1 VLLSLALC
9 VPGIEA
15 HAACSLKATELPV
28 TMSGLRPL
36 VPVKINGVPLYLIVD
51 SGAFSSVLSAAT
63 AARLRLP
70 YNARQ
75 VQLEG
80 VAGDATAAATTVRQF
95 AFAGSTWSDM
105 RFLVGG
111 TDPGGGAAGLLG
123 QNVLHL
129 TDIEYDFANGV
140 IRLMRAE
147 DCGHSPLAYWARTV
161 PYSVIDTDPVIAVSA
176 PTRRRRGLTAERP
189 SEPVIEGVAGT
200 AYLNG
205 VKIRVLFDTG
215 SEYSLLTLA
224 TAARAG
230 VKPGGPGVEPA
241 GSSFGIG
248 RDGVPLWI
256 GQFESFRIGEEQTL
270 HTRLRFGALHLSG
283 GADML
288 LGADFFLSHRIYM
301 ANGQHRLYFTY
312 NGGPVFNLTGGA
324 ADSGQPKSD
333 AADPTDAAGFSRRA
347 SAFAARRQFARAIA
361 DLTRAVELDPT
372 RPDYFYE
379 RGLAYYDNKQPQLA
393 LADFDRTLKL
403 KPDSLG
409 ALVAR
414 AEVHLGSGDF
424 SAASADL
431 DAAAR
436 SVPQYDA
443 ARLIIAADYTEAE
456 RFNTAVVQYNL
467 WIAAH
472 SDDARLALALNGRC
486 WARALGGLELK
497 KAEADCNRALA
508 LSPQSPAILESRAL
522 VRLRAGEFA
531 KSLADYEEALHQEPA
546 VAWGLYGR
554 GIDELRLGKS
564 DAGQADIA
572 AAVALE
578 PTLAQRARRYGIA
591 P

>member
-1 VLLSLALC
+1 MLLLAFC
-9 VPGIEA
+9 VPSVGA
-15 HAACSLKATELPV
+15 RAACSLKATELPV
-28 TMSGLRPL
+28 TMSDLRPL
-36 VPVKINGVPLYLIVD
+36 VPVTINGVPLYLIVD
-51 SGAFSSVLSAAT
+51 SGAFFSVLSAA
-63 AARLRLP
+63 AAERLRLP
-70 YNARQ
+70 HDARS
-75 VQLEG
+75 VELEG
-80 VAGDATAAATTVRQF
+80 VAGSATASATTVRQF
-95 AFAGSTWSDM
+95 EFAGSTLSNV

-129 TDIEYDFANGV
+129 TDVEYDFANGV

-147 DCGHSPLAYWARTV
+147 DCGRSSLAYWARGT
-161 PYSVIDTDPVIAVSA
+161 PYSVIDIAPVIAVSA

-189 SEPVIEGVAGT
+189 TEPVIDGVTGT

-215 SEYSLLTLA
+215 SEHSLLTLGS
-224 TAARAG
+224 AARAG
-230 VKPGGPGVEPA
+230 VKPGGNGVESA

-248 RDGVPLWI
+248 RGGTALWI
-256 GQFESFRIGEEQTL
+256 GQFESFRIGGEQTL
-270 HTRLRFGALHLSG
+270 HTRLRFGAIHLGG

-301 ANGQHRLYFTY
+301 ANSQNKLYFTY

-324 ADSGQPKSD
+324 AEVGQPKAD
-333 AADPTDAAGFSRRA
+333 AADPTDAAGFRRRA
-347 SAFAARRQFARAIA
+347 SAMAARREFAPAIA
-361 DLTRAVELDPT
+361 DLTRAIELDPT

-379 RGLAYYDNKQPQLA
+379 RGLAYYGNKQPQLA
-393 LADFDRTLKL
+393 LADFDRTLEL

-414 AEVHLGSGDF
+414 AEVHLGAEDLSTAG
-424 SAASADL
+424 ADL

-436 SVPQYDA
+436 IAPQDDA
-443 ARLIIAADYTEAE
+443 ARLTIAADYTEAE
-456 RFNTAVVQYNL
+456 RFNTAVAQYDL

-472 SDDARLALALNGRC
+472 ADDARLVLALNGRC
-486 WARALGGLELK
+486 WARALGGLDLK
-497 KAEADCNRALA
+497 KAEADCDRALA
-508 LSPQSPAILESRAL
+508 LSPRSPTILESRAL

-531 KSLADYEEALHQEPA
+531 KSLADYELALHQEPG
-546 VAWGLYGR
+546 VAWALYGR
-554 GIDELRLGKS
+554 GVDELRLGKGA
-564 DAGQADIA
+564 AGQADISA
-572 AAVALE
+572 AIALE